1 MNISEANA
9 LNRVL
14 DWLADLEAGERS
26 ESPFAMTAADQL
38 VWLAGR
44 ANKALGAGH
53 SVSTASERVVP
64 KLLEHREQA
73 RRALAG
79 LAAAQESDGA
89 AQAVCRA
96 IQSHLAHNGSLPW
109 PSIRRPFEEWQTV
122 QTVQAAE
129 AGE

>member
-9 LNRVL
+9 YQYLL
-14 DWLADLEAGERS
+14 DWLIDIEAS
-26 ESPFAMTAADQL
+26 DAADDRAVTDI

-44 ANKALGAGH
+44 AHDTLSAGH
-53 SVSTASERVVP
+53 TVVTASEEVAP
-64 KLLEHREQA
+64 KLLEHRELV

-96 IQSHLAHNGSLPW
+96 IADHQAHGGSIPW
-109 PSIRRPFEEWQTV
+109 PSVRRPFEEWQRLQEV
-122 QTVQAAE
+122 
-129 AGE
+129 GE

>member
-9 LNRVL
+9 YQSLLR
-14 DWLADLEAGERS
+14 WLSDIEAS
-26 ESPFAMTAADQL
+26 DAADDRAVTDI

-44 ANKALGAGH
+44 AHDTLSAGH
-53 SVSTASERVVP
+53 TVVTASEEVAP
-64 KLLEHREQA
+64 KLLEHRELA

-96 IQSHLAHNGSLPW
+96 IADHQAHGGSIPW
-109 PSIRRPFEEWQTV
+109 PSVRRPFEEWQRLQEV
-122 QTVQAAE
+122 
-129 AGE
+129 GE

>member
-9 LNRVL
+9 YQSLLR
-14 DWLADLEAGERS
+14 WLSDIEAS
-26 ESPFAMTAADQL
+26 DAADDRAVTDL

-44 ANKALGAGH
+44 AHDALSAGH
-53 SVSTASERVVP
+53 TVVTASEQVAP
-64 KLLEHREQA
+64 KVLEHRDLV

-96 IQSHLAHNGSLPW
+96 LADHQAHGGSIPW
-109 PSIRRPFEEWQTV
+109 PSIRGPFEEWARIREV
-122 QTVQAAE
+122 DA
-129 AGE
+129 